1 MAPRPTQQGHP
12 VQCLRHS
19 LQVCASRALVAH
31 CSCDG
36 AMRSIRNWFAAL
48 QITQLA
54 VVSVPVLLNLP
65 LLPAVL
71 PPIPCLPTCWPQANQ
86 PTWFKRSVQPA
97 QARLAALCQRGHE
110 GRPPHGKAAA
120 RRGVTRVRATHGCQR
135 HPRRMPHASFS
146 AFCPGARHRCCRL
159 YPEFCCWLATPAGSP
174 LLLAA
179 RCVAAAA
186 LICLA
191 GGQPRRPIVLKAS
204 GTSAASRRCA
214 LLSSVPPSVPP
225 SVPHAPC
232 LSLSRFPCRGLCL
245 RLCHFAPQGSQA
257 SCLMQCNLP
266 F

>member
-1 MAPRPTQQGHP
+1 
-12 VQCLRHS
+12 
-19 LQVCASRALVAH
+19 
-31 CSCDG
+31 
-36 AMRSIRNWFAAL
+36 
-48 QITQLA
+48 
-54 VVSVPVLLNLP
+54 
-65 LLPAVL
+65 
-71 PPIPCLPTCWPQANQ
+71 
-86 PTWFKRSVQPA
+86 
-97 QARLAALCQRGHE
+97 
-110 GRPPHGKAAA
+110 
-120 RRGVTRVRATHGCQR
+120 
-135 HPRRMPHASFS
+135 MPHASFS

-245 RLCHFAPQGSQA
+245 HLCHFAPQGSQA
-257 SCLMQCNLP
+257 SCLMQLTLLRQPNQPSFAPSPLAFCTCTVLVP
-266 F
+266 VCRAITRATLVF